1 MWMNS
6 LDEQKVQTTT
16 QTVTQFS
23 SPVEEPKTSVL
34 ESVFQDIKSTD
45 PKFIRYAR
53 SGMIHALT
61 ALLLINYGVVVLVQ
75 LWRHEAVELP
85 SFPDGLF
92 TLIEILFGV
101 YVTGRTAVEWK
112 KVPKVN
118 N

>member
-1 MWMNS
+1 MNS
-6 LDEQKVQTTT
+6 LDEQNVQTTT
-16 QTVTQFS
+16 QTVTQS
-23 SPVEEPKTSVL
+23 STVVPPVEEPKTSVL
-34 ESVFQDIKSTD
+34 EHVFQDIQTTD

-61 ALLLINYGVVVLVQ
+61 ALLLINYGIVVLVQ
-75 LWRHEAVELP
+75 LWRHEAIELP

-112 KVPKVN
+112 KVPKP
-118 N
+118 